1 MNKVGFKDLAVLLAQ
16 RHGLSQDA
24 ADRFVSQMVDVL
36 NDALRYEKFVKI
48 KGLGTFKV
56 QSVSARKSIDVN
68 TGEPI
73 KIAGREKISYIPDAG
88 LRDLVNRPF
97 ASFETVAL
105 NDKVDMS
112 DLDEPQEY
120 NSAGAMELDE
130 SDEMTAADKP
140 SVLMNIE
147 ERVEEPVL
155 NDALTEQV
163 EVGLSSALI
172 MNSENK
178 SMLEENQAPMENA
191 ASATPLL
198 DFTDSADIKAQR
210 DSQEPEAIIQEK
222 WTEDRIIVEN
232 EVLVSANELL
242 RDQVSQFKR
251 LTNIFGITAAV
262 LLLLFIGAS
271 IYVSNQLKQRDNRI
285 EYLLTQIHINNV
297 KQEASVQSRKIE
309 PRKQSAIAANKTK
322 KTVSRPVSKSSL
334 EKSPMTGKV
343 ATGQVQQ
350 ASPKKAAR
358 VEEPSRATLYDKD
371 PRVRT
376 GAYNIIGIDQIVTVR
391 RGQTLKSIS
400 KNHLGPGME
409 CYVEAVNDGVKELA
423 EGQKI
428 KIPKLK
434 LKKK

>member
-1 MNKVGFKDLAVLLAQ
+1 M
-16 RHGLSQDA
+16 
-24 ADRFVSQMVDVL
+24 
-36 NDALRYEKFVKI
+36 
-48 KGLGTFKV
+48 
-56 QSVSARKSIDVN
+56 
-68 TGEPI
+68 TG
-73 KIAGREKISYIPDAG
+73 
-88 LRDLVNRPF
+88 
-97 ASFETVAL
+97 
-105 NDKVDMS
+105 
-112 DLDEPQEY
+112 
-120 NSAGAMELDE
+120 
-130 SDEMTAADKP
+130 ADKP

-222 WTEDRIIVEN
+222 WTEDRINAEN

-358 VEEPSRATLYDKD
+358 EEEPSRATLYDKD